1 MGVSMRLLTYVHVKS
16 HPSGHAISH
25 VYMLLFVHLR
35 DQVLSICIEFEGL
48 IPIAFSIGR
57 ADGVHLP
64 IKIKITGEESV
75 WTDARNRSCREDVSV
90 DTSAGKNS

>member
-1 MGVSMRLLTYVHVKS
+1 MGVSMRLLTSVHFKS

-25 VYMLLFVHLR
+25 VYMLLFIHLR

-57 ADGVHLP
+57 ADGAHLP
-64 IKIKITGEESV
+64 IKIKITSEESV
-75 WTDARNRSCREDVSV
+75 WTNASNRSWRERVSV
-90 DTSAGKNS
+90 NTSAQKNS